1 MTNLF
6 NYIDRPS
13 PIHRLTGASK
23 LFCLILW
30 SLAAMSGFHT
40 PLLIALTLASVML
53 FKLSKIR
60 VKDISFMLGA
70 TMIFLV
76 LNNLLIYLF
85 SPEHGVEIYGSRTVL
100 LEGFGRYTLTAEQLF
115 YHLNVVLKYTCTIP
129 IVLLFVCT
137 TDPSEFAA
145 SLNRVGV
152 SYRISY
158 AVALA
163 LRYIPDIQREYHDIA
178 LAQQA
183 RGVEM
188 SKKARL
194 TDRLRS
200 VSKILIPLI
209 LSSMERIDTISNAME
224 LRGFGKNPK
233 RSWYSGRPFTRGDM
247 AAMAVC
253 VALMVLSLLLTV
265 LNGSRFFNPFI

>member
-23 LFCLILW
+23 LLGLILW
-30 SLAAMSGFHT
+30 SLGAMSGFHT
-40 PLLIALTLASVML
+40 PFLAVLTVGALVL
-53 FKLSKIR
+53 FKVSRIR

-70 TMIFLV
+70 TLVFLV

-85 SPEHGVEIYGSRTVL
+85 SPEHGVEIYGTRTVL
-100 LEGFGRYTLTAEQLF
+100 LEGIGRYTITAEQLF

-145 SLNRVGV
+145 SLNRIGI

-163 LRYIPDIQREYHDIA
+163 LRYIPDIQREYYDIS

-188 SKKARL
+188 SKKASLTNRL
-194 TDRLRS
+194 KS
-200 VSKILIPLI
+200 ASKILIPLVMSS
-209 LSSMERIDTISNAME
+209 LSRIDTISNAME
-224 LRGFGKNPK
+224 LRGFGKNSK
-233 RSWYSGRPFTRGDM
+233 RSWYSGRPFTKGDFITM
-247 AAMAVC
+247 GVS
-253 VALMVLSLLLTV
+253 VLVVVLSVLLTL
-265 LNGSRFFNPFI
+265 LNGNRFFNPFM

>member
-13 PIHRLTGASK
+13 SIHKLTGASK
-23 LFCLILW
+23 LFGLILW
-30 SLAAMSGFHT
+30 SLGAMSGFHT
-40 PLLIALTLASVML
+40 PFLAVLTVGALVL
-53 FKLSKIR
+53 FKVSKIR

-70 TMIFLV
+70 TLVFLV

-100 LEGFGRYTLTAEQLF
+100 LEGIGRYTITAEQLF

-129 IVLLFVCT
+129 IVLLFICT

-145 SLNRVGV
+145 SLNRIGV

-163 LRYIPDIQREYHDIA
+163 LRYIPDIQREYHDIS

-188 SKKARL
+188 SKKASLVNRL
-194 TDRLRS
+194 KS
-200 VSKILIPLI
+200 ASKILIPLVM
-209 LSSMERIDTISNAME
+209 SSLARIDTISNAME
-224 LRGFGKNPK
+224 LRGFGKNSK
-233 RSWYSGRPFTRGDM
+233 RSWYSGRPFTKGDFIAM
-247 AAMAVC
+247 GVSAAIV
-253 VALMVLSLLLTV
+253 VISVLLT
-265 LNGSRFFNPFI
+265 LFNGGRFFNPFV

>member
-6 NYIDRPS
+6 NYIDRSS

-23 LFCLILW
+23 LFGLVLW

-40 PLLIALTLASVML
+40 PFLAVLTVGALAL

-60 VKDISFMLGA
+60 IKDVSFMLGA

-85 SPEHGVEIYGSRTVL
+85 SPEHGVEIYGSRTLL
-100 LEGFGRYTLTAEQLF
+100 LELAGRYTITAEQLF

-129 IVLLFVCT
+129 IVLLFICT
-137 TDPSEFAA
+137 TDPSEFAS
-145 SLNRVGV
+145 SLNRIGV

-163 LRYIPDIQREYHDIA
+163 LRYIPDIQREYYDIT

-188 SKKARL
+188 SKKASLPNRL
-194 TDRLRS
+194 KS
-200 VSKILIPLI
+200 ASKILIPLV
-209 LSSMERIDTISNAME
+209 LSSLERIDTISNAME
-224 LRGFGKNPK
+224 LRGFGKGKK
-233 RSWYSGRPFTRGDM
+233 RSWYSGRPFTKGDFV
-247 AAMAVC
+247 AIGVS
-253 VALMVLSLLLTV
+253 VALMILSVLLTIF
-265 LNGSRFFNPFI
+265 NGSRFFNPFV

>member
-13 PIHRLTGASK
+13 PIHKLTGASK
-23 LFCLILW
+23 LFGLILW
-30 SLAAMSGFHT
+30 SLGAMSGFHT
-40 PLLIALTLASVML
+40 PFLAVLTVGALVL
-53 FKLSKIR
+53 FKASKIR

-70 TMIFLV
+70 TLVFLV

-100 LEGFGRYTLTAEQLF
+100 LEGIGRYTITAEQLF

-129 IVLLFVCT
+129 IVLLFICT

-145 SLNRVGV
+145 SLNRIGV

-163 LRYIPDIQREYHDIA
+163 LRYIPDIQREYHDIS

-188 SKKARL
+188 SKKASLVNRL
-194 TDRLRS
+194 KS
-200 VSKILIPLI
+200 ASKILIPLVM
-209 LSSMERIDTISNAME
+209 SSLARIDTISNAME
-224 LRGFGKNPK
+224 LRGFGKEKK
-233 RSWYSGRPFTRGDM
+233 RSWYSGRPFTKGDFI
-247 AAMAVC
+247 AMGVS
-253 VALMVLSLLLTV
+253 VALMILSVLLT
-265 LNGSRFFNPFI
+265 LFNGGRFFNPFV

>member
-13 PIHRLTGASK
+13 PIHKLTGASK
-23 LFCLILW
+23 LFGLILW
-30 SLAAMSGFHT
+30 SLGAMSGFHT
-40 PLLIALTLASVML
+40 PFLAVLTVGALVL
-53 FKLSKIR
+53 FKVSKIR

-70 TMIFLV
+70 TLVFLV

-100 LEGFGRYTLTAEQLF
+100 LEGIGRYTITAEQLF

-129 IVLLFVCT
+129 IVLLFICT
-137 TDPSEFAA
+137 TDPSDFAA
-145 SLNRVGV
+145 SLNRIGV

-163 LRYIPDIQREYHDIA
+163 LRYIPDIQREYHDIS

-188 SKKARL
+188 SKKASLVNRL
-194 TDRLRS
+194 KS
-200 VSKILIPLI
+200 ASKILIPLVM
-209 LSSMERIDTISNAME
+209 SSLARIDTISNAME
-224 LRGFGKNPK
+224 LRGFGKNSK
-233 RSWYSGRPFTRGDM
+233 RSWYSGRPFTKGDFVAM
-247 AAMAVC
+247 GVSAAIV
-253 VALMVLSLLLTV
+253 VISVLLT
-265 LNGSRFFNPFI
+265 LFNGGRFFNPFV

>member
-13 PIHRLTGASK
+13 PIHKLTGASK
-23 LFCLILW
+23 LFGLILW
-30 SLAAMSGFHT
+30 SLGAMSGFHT
-40 PLLIALTLASVML
+40 PFLAVLTVGALVL
-53 FKLSKIR
+53 FKVSKIR

-70 TMIFLV
+70 TLVFLV

-100 LEGFGRYTLTAEQLF
+100 LEGIGRYTITAEQLF

-145 SLNRVGV
+145 SLNRIGV

-163 LRYIPDIQREYHDIA
+163 LRYIPDIQREYRDIS

-183 RGVEM
+183 RGTEM
-188 SKKARL
+188 SKKASL
-194 TDRLRS
+194 VDRLKAAS
-200 VSKILIPLI
+200 TILIPLI
-209 LSSMERIDTISNAME
+209 LSSMERIETISNAME
-224 LRGFGKNPK
+224 LRGFGKGAK
-233 RSWYSGRPFTRGDM
+233 RTWYSGRKFSKMDIISIT
-247 AAMAVC
+247 VC
-253 VALMVLSLLLTV
+253 TLVMIISLLITF
-265 LNGSRFFNPFI
+265 LNGSRYFNPFI

>member
-13 PIHRLTGASK
+13 PIHKLTGASK
-23 LFCLILW
+23 LFGLILW
-30 SLAAMSGFHT
+30 SLGAMSGFHT
-40 PLLIALTLASVML
+40 PFLAVLTVGALVL
-53 FKLSKIR
+53 FKVSKIR

-70 TMIFLV
+70 TLVFLV

-85 SPEHGVEIYGSRTVL
+85 SPEHGVQIYGSRTVL
-100 LEGFGRYTLTAEQLF
+100 LEGIGRYTITAEQLF

-129 IVLLFVCT
+129 IVLLFICT

-145 SLNRVGV
+145 SLNRIGV

-163 LRYIPDIQREYHDIA
+163 LRYIPDIQRECHDIS

-188 SKKARL
+188 SKKASLVNRL
-194 TDRLRS
+194 KS
-200 VSKILIPLI
+200 ASKILIPLVM
-209 LSSMERIDTISNAME
+209 SSLARIDTISNAME
-224 LRGFGKNPK
+224 LRGFGKNSK
-233 RSWYSGRPFTRGDM
+233 RSWYSGRPFTKGDFIAM
-247 AAMAVC
+247 GVSAAIV
-253 VALMVLSLLLTV
+253 VISVLLT
-265 LNGSRFFNPFI
+265 LFNGGRFFNPFM

>member
-40 PLLIALTLASVML
+40 PLLIALTLASVVL

-100 LEGFGRYTLTAEQLF
+100 LEGIGRYTLTAEQLF

>member
-13 PIHRLTGASK
+13 PIHKLTGASK
-23 LFCLILW
+23 LFGLILW
-30 SLAAMSGFHT
+30 SLGAMSGFHT
-40 PLLIALTLASVML
+40 PFLAVLTVGALVL
-53 FKLSKIR
+53 FKVSKIR

-70 TMIFLV
+70 TLVFLV

-85 SPEHGVEIYGSRTVL
+85 SPEHCVEIYGSRSVL
-100 LEGFGRYTLTAEQLF
+100 LEGIGRYTITAEQLF

-129 IVLLFVCT
+129 IVLLFICT

-145 SLNRVGV
+145 SLNRIGV

-163 LRYIPDIQREYHDIA
+163 LRYIPAIQREYHDIS

-188 SKKARL
+188 SKKASLVNRL
-194 TDRLRS
+194 KS
-200 VSKILIPLI
+200 ASKILIPLVM
-209 LSSMERIDTISNAME
+209 SSLARIDTISNAME
-224 LRGFGKNPK
+224 LRGFGKNSK
-233 RSWYSGRPFTRGDM
+233 RSWYSGRPFTKGDFIAM
-247 AAMAVC
+247 GVSAAIV
-253 VALMVLSLLLTV
+253 VISVLLT
-265 LNGSRFFNPFI
+265 LFNGGRFFNPFM